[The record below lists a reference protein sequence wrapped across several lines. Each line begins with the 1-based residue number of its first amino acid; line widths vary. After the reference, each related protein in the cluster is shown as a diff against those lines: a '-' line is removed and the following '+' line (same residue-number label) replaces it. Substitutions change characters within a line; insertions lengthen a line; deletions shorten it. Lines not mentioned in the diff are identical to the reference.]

1 MQSTLMQAS
10 HQWAT
15 RPNDERFVS
24 LIDMQSHFT
33 EQRQLSKAV
42 VVASRNIHANPG
54 EDNKSLVILG
64 PNGNPFAPTNWA
76 FGQLAQLAEAPAAY
90 MRSLPSPLAAD
101 CINYGLQ
108 FKRDIEDVGLLL
120 YKNGSPVIRAA
131 TGPKYGRIWNSD
143 IVNGLVKQFG
153 DGLSGDFR
161 VPGEF
166 GKHVDVTKAN
176 TTLYAGDRDMFVF
189 LADEE
194 HRIEIP
200 NRRDGQVGSLARG
213 FFVWN
218 SEVGKTTFGI
228 GTFLFDYVCC
238 NRIVWGAEGYGEITI
253 RHTASAPERFIE
265 QAAPALQ
272 LYAQSSTQSITKAVA
287 AARAARIDVNGASVD
302 EFLSK
307 RFGPRMVS
315 TIKSA
320 HMNEEGR
327 PIETL
332 WDATTAVTAYARTIE
347 YQDQRVELERQ
358 AGDIMRLAA

>member
-1 MQSTLMQAS
+1 MQNTLMQAS

-15 RPNDERFVS
+15 RPSDERFVS

-42 VVASRNIHANPG
+42 VVANRQIHANPG

-153 DGLSGDFR
+153 DGLTGDFR

-166 GKHVDVTKAN
+166 DKHGATVD
-176 TTLYAGDRDMFVF
+176 DF
-189 LADEE
+189 LA
-194 HRIEIP
+194 
-200 NRRDGQVGSLARG
+200 
-213 FFVWN
+213 
-218 SEVGKTTFGI
+218 
-228 GTFLFDYVCC
+228 
-238 NRIVWGAEGYGEITI
+238 
-253 RHTASAPERFIE
+253 
-265 QAAPALQ
+265 
-272 LYAQSSTQSITKAVA
+272 
-287 AARAARIDVNGASVD
+287 
-302 EFLSK
+302 K
-307 RFGPRMVS
+307 RFGPRMVA

-332 WDATTAVTAYARTIE
+332 WDATTAVTAYARAIE

-358 AGDIMRLAA
+358 AGNIMRLAA

>member
-1 MQSTLMQAS
+1 MNTLHQAS

-15 RPNDERFVS
+15 RPDDERFVS
-24 LIDMQSHFT
+24 LLDMQAHFV
-33 EQRQLSKAV
+33 EQRKLSKATVVSSRQIEARPDSDNKGLV
-42 VVASRNIHANPG
+42 VV
-54 EDNKSLVILG
+54 G
-64 PNGNPFAPTNWA
+64 PNGNGFAPTNWA

-90 MRSLPSPLAAD
+90 LRSVPSPIAAD

-108 FKRDIEDVGLLL
+108 YKRDIEDVGLLL
-120 YKNGSPVIRAA
+120 YKNGVPVIRAA

-143 IVNGLVKQFG
+143 IVGGLVRQFG

-166 GKHVDVTKAN
+166 GNHFDVTKAN

-194 HRIEIP
+194 HRIEMP
-200 NRRDGQVGSLARG
+200 GRRNGETGSLARG

-238 NRIVWGAEGYGEITI
+238 NRIVWGVEGYEEITI
-253 RHTASAPERFIE
+253 RHTTSAPDRFIE
-265 QAAPALQ
+265 QATPALQ
-272 LYAQSSTQSITKAVA
+272 RYAQLSTDSITKALTA
-287 AARAARIDVNGASVD
+287 AKQARIENVD
-302 EFLSK
+302 EFLAK

-315 TIKSA
+315 TIKTA
-320 HMNEEGR
+320 HMIDEGR

-332 WDATTAVTAYARTIE
+332 WDATTAVTAYARGIT

-358 AGDIMRLAA
+358 AGDILRLAA